1 MKSPAFMIRSLPYK
15 APFDGGLLEELAIN
29 GLNCGSGFSLQ
40 KEPWLNTDLIKI
52 SDGNGSATSPG
63 TIAYIKSINDNTD
76 FLYLEHDAR
85 EPFPFEDEVFQWII
99 SEHFIEHITPNQ
111 AVHWLK
117 ECRRMLKPGGIMRIS
132 TPDLRLHVKGYLQ
145 RKKTFFKQQHKNVT
159 AMLSHLANADETL
172 ELIAEEDLIPW
183 LSSANPALPE
193 SEFREM
199 VQNSQERQSL
209 ITYIQKNS
217 WRPAFMINQV
227 FQLWQ
232 HKWIYDFDEL
242 KFAAREAGFNP
253 ACVKQ
258 TTFGKGNICRFDLAY
273 RRYESLYVEIRKE

>member
-1 MKSPAFMIRSLPYK
+1 MKSPAFMIRSLSYN
-15 APFDGGLLEELAIN
+15 APFGSRLLEELAIS

-52 SDGNGSATSPG
+52 SDDKGNDTSPG

-111 AVHWLK
+111 AVRWLK
-117 ECRRMLKPGGIMRIS
+117 ECRRMLKPGGIIRIS
-132 TPDLRLHVKGYLQ
+132 TPDLRIYVKGYLQ
-145 RKKTFFKQQHKNVT
+145 RRKTFFKQQNNIVT

-172 ELIAEEDLIPW
+172 EFIAEEDLIPW
-183 LSSANPALPE
+183 LSSANPGLPE
-193 SEFREM
+193 SESREM

-217 WRPAFMINQV
+217 RRPAFMINQV

-253 ACVKQ
+253 ARVKQ
-258 TTFGKGNICRFDLAY
+258 TAFAKGKICRFDLAY